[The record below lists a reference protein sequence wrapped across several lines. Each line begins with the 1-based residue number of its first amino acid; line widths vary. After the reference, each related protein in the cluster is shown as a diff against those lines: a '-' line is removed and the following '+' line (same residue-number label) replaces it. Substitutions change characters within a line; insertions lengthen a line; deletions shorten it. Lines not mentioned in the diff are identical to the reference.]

1 MLHISGFRFT
11 FFAVLVVFSSLGS
24 FTRHAL
30 ASEPAPPK
38 YDVQTETKIQGTIQ
52 DITVPATGHEKEVIH
67 LVMKVGNDT
76 LDVYLCPKSFLD
88 EMGIEFNRGD
98 EIVLT
103 GSKVKQGDVDMVLAR
118 QAQKGQ
124 DTLVLRDDKG
134 NPVWVW
140 NTKK

>member
-1 MLHISGFRFT
+1 MPHISGFRFT
-11 FFAVLVVFSSLGS
+11 LFVVFVVFSLMGS
-24 FTRHAL
+24 FTRHAH

-38 YDVQTETKIQGTIQ
+38 YNVQTETKIQGTIQ
-52 DITVPATGHEKEVIH
+52 DVRMPATGHEKEVVH
-67 LVMKVGNDT
+67 LVVKVGNDT
-76 LDVYLCPKSFLD
+76 INVYLCPKSFLD

-103 GSKVKQGDVDMVLAR
+103 GSKVKQGDVDLVLAR

-134 NPVWVW
+134 NPVWNW
-140 NTKK
+140 KH